1 MGPSQAKYPRRYVV
15 RVVRPVKRVVRTRRV
30 KVFKIKMKGLKRAR
44 VRGRG
49 IDEILA
55 NIIIKCINVIQEKSF
70 KLGIKYA
77 IIHIL
82 EMLVYY
88 KRAFIFFCL
97 YSFTFGSQRCD

>member
-1 MGPSQAKYPRRYVV
+1 
-15 RVVRPVKRVVRTRRV
+15 
-30 KVFKIKMKGLKRAR
+30 MKGLKQAR

-55 NIIIKCINVIQEKSF
+55 NIIIKCINVIQEISF